1 VKTRQMGFVKVVKT
15 KAYFKRYQVKYRR
28 RREGKT
34 DYYARK
40 RLIIQD
46 KNKFNSPKY
55 RLVIRFTNKDI
66 IAQILSSKLEGD
78 KVMAAAYGHEL
89 ESYGFPVKHSTNYSA
104 AYATGLLLAR
114 RVLTK
119 LGLADKYQGNSQVD
133 GTDYNVAALDDGP
146 SPFRALLDVGLRR
159 TTTGSKLFAAL
170 KGATDGGL
178 DVPHKDRRFVG
189 YDEEAK
195 KGDPETLRK
204 HIFGGHVADYMKLIQ
219 EEQPS
224 KYEKQFSAYIK
235 AGVEPDHLQE
245 LWSKV
250 HKNIRAKPVVPEAQ
264 KKKKS
269 APAGGVQK
277 RFHRAKKSLAQRQD
291 TVKQKKA
298 AFEKK
303 KVAEDDE

>member
-1 VKTRQMGFVKVVKT
+1 MGFVKVVKT

-46 KNKFNSPKY
+46 KNKFNSPKF
-55 RLVIRFTNKDI
+55 RLIVRFTNKDI
-66 IAQILSSKLEGD
+66 IAQIASSKLEGD
-78 KVMAAAYGHEL
+78 KVLAAAYGHEL
-89 ESYGFPVKHSTNYSA
+89 VRYGFPVKNVTNYAA

-119 LGLADKYQGNSQVD
+119 LGLADKYQGNSQID
-133 GTDYNVAALDDGP
+133 GTDYNVAAMDDGP

-178 DVPHKDRRFVG
+178 EVPHSDRRFVG
-189 YDEEAK
+189 YDDEGK

-204 HIFGGHVADYMKLIQ
+204 HIFGGHVADYMKLLQ
-219 EEQPS
+219 EDDPARFD
-224 KYEKQFSAYIK
+224 KQFSGYAK
-235 AGVEPDHLQE
+235 AGVNADSLQQ
-245 LWSKV
+245 LWATV
-250 HKNIRAKPVVPEAQ
+250 HKNIRANPLAEASKKPAASGTP
-264 KKKKS
+264 
-269 APAGGVQK
+269 K
-277 RFHRAKKSLAQRQD
+277 RFHKVKKSLAQRKD

-298 AFEKK
+298 AFARK
-303 KVAEDDE
+303 AAGAGAAAAADDDE

>member
-1 VKTRQMGFVKVVKT
+1 MGFVKVVKT

-46 KNKFNSPKY
+46 KNKFNSPKF
-55 RLVIRFTNKDI
+55 RLIVRFTNKDI
-66 IAQILSSKLEGD
+66 IAQIASSKIEGD
-78 KVMAAAYGHEL
+78 QILASAYGHEL
-89 ESYGFPVKHSTNYSA
+89 VRYGFPVKNTTNYAA

-119 LGLADKYQGNSQVD
+119 LNLADKYKGNDKVD

-178 DVPHKDRRFVG
+178 EVPHSDRRFVG
-189 YDEEAK
+189 YDEEGK
-195 KGDPETLRK
+195 KADPETLRK
-204 HIFGGHVADYMKLIQ
+204 HIFGGHVADYMKVLQ
-219 EEQPS
+219 DEDRT
-224 KYEKQFSAYIK
+224 KFDKQFSAYVK
-235 AGVEPDHLQE
+235 AGVNPDDLQN
-245 LWSKV
+245 LWATV
-250 HKNIRAKPVVPEAQ
+250 HKNIRANPGVAEP
-264 KKKKS
+264 KKK
-269 APAGGVQK
+269 AAAGGVPK
-277 RFHRAKKSLAQRQD
+277 RYHKVKKSLAQRQD
-291 TVKQKKA
+291 TIKQKKA
-298 AFEKK
+298 AFARKAAAGPTA
-303 KVAEDDE
+303 AEDDDE